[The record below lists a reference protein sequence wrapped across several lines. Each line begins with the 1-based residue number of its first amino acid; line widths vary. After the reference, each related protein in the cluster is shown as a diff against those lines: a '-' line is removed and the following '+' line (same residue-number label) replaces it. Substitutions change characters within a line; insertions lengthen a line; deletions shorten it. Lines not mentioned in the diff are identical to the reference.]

1 MADEITEH
9 RSFCR
14 FCQALCGIV
23 VRTKGDEVLDVRG
36 DAEHPLSRGYTCPKG
51 RALGAW
57 HHHPDRIDVATLRDG
72 ARVVESGWD
81 ATLDDLSARLD
92 QIRRESGNDAIATFF
107 GTGSSFDA
115 A

>member
-1 MADEITEH
+1 MAGEITEH

-36 DAEHPLSRGYTCPKG
+36 DRSTRSSRGYTCPKG

-57 HHHPDRIDVATLRDG
+57 HHHPDRVD
-72 ARVVESGWD
+72 
-81 ATLDDLSARLD
+81 
-92 QIRRESGNDAIATFF
+92 IATVRAGSVRSSRA
-107 GTGSSFDA
+107 GTRRSTI
-115 A
+115 